1 MKQLYFDRI
10 TRYLDSWP
18 KIEKWYNKFGVLTTV
33 DASQGMQTVFLEVE
47 KILEDTLAKVKL
59 ENQSLHMFLVVINW
73 NNLKLFVHL
82 DCNINMLVKELDV
95 VLYMSLFSTKIHP
108 NQYLST

>member
-1 MKQLYFDRI
+1 MMLGLNCFSTCMQKYLTCMHSVFLLMSETLYFNRI

-33 DASQGMQTVFLEVE
+33 DASQGMQTVYLEVE

-59 ENQSLHMFLVVINW
+59 EKIKVAFVI
-73 NNLKLFVHL
+73 
-82 DCNINMLVKELDV
+82 I
-95 VLYMSLFSTKIHP
+95 
-108 NQYLST
+108 

>member
-1 MKQLYFDRI
+1 M
-10 TRYLDSWP
+10 
-18 KIEKWYNKFGVLTTV
+18 

>member
-59 ENQSLHMFLVVINW
+59 ENQSLHMFLAVING
-73 NNLKLFVHL
+73 NILKLFVHL
-82 DCNINMLVKELDV
+82 DCNTNMLVKKLDV
-95 VLYMSLFSTKIHP
+95 VLYMSLFSPKIHP
-108 NQYLST
+108 NQYF